1 MRVKRKLLWTCSC
14 TFEVQRA
21 ARETRQSEETKLIH
35 KFAKNIKIEEGES
48 EENKARI
55 VDLYIKENIYISE
68 NDSENLKKLTNVLD
82 TKTANET
89 GIVKL
94 YVALFKKF
102 NITHEMVLTSN
113 RLKLKFDKED
123 EEKRNSKRKNGLKY
137 KRELDYQLGQ
147 SRQRSKDSLSKTMSD
162 RERLYN
168 SAMLLKTGVIQS
180 VDELVPSAQA
190 LS

>member
-1 MRVKRKLLWTCSC
+1 MASEYTNSQRGKGIGATLLASWDKSM
-14 TFEVQRA
+14 A
-21 ARETRQSEETKLIH
+21 IKKSEDD
-35 KFAKNIKIEEGES
+35 AES
-48 EENKARI
+48 ERLAKILAYQKAQ
-55 VDLYIKENIYISE
+55 K
-68 NDSENLKKLTNVLD
+68 
-82 TKTANET
+82 A
-89 GIVKL
+89 
-94 YVALFKKF
+94 
-102 NITHEMVLTSN
+102 
-113 RLKLKFDKED
+113 KFDKED

-168 SAMLLKTGVIQS
+168 SALLLKTGVIQS